1 MSYDRFSLIA
11 PKLVVAVLLVVV
23 VAGGTSSSQGIN
35 QYCLVLSKQVDKT
48 LSRDTYSVVP
58 PSPGWVAQFYSVSS
72 FSSSL
77 GVKSCWQKYLGRF
90 QQNQLTIGITTAY
103 LDLIAPTYL
112 VSNTAQQALSFGAGT
127 TRHSFNK
134 VA

>member
-35 QYCLVLSKQVDKT
+35 QYCLVLCKQVDKT

-90 QQNQLTIGITTAY
+90 QQNQLTIGIM
-103 LDLIAPTYL
+103 DWIAITYL
-112 VSNTAQQALSFGAGT
+112 VSNTAQQPISFGAGT
-127 TRHSFNK
+127 TTYSFNK